1 MTSLPQGLDGV
12 DVVVLAGGL
21 GTRLRGVLTDRPKV
35 LAPILGQPFL
45 NHLARGLARQ
55 GASRLILCLGH
66 LAETV
71 IEHVGTRPVDGVEF
85 VPVIEREPLGT
96 AGAVRLARPT
106 VTSDPALVLNGD
118 SLVVAD
124 LAGFA
129 DRHRAA
135 GVEAS
140 LLAVRVGDTTR
151 FGRLD
156 VNAAGF
162 IERFSEKNPDAQGEG
177 LISAGIYLFS
187 AALLDRLMLMP
198 GPSLERDVLQVLPAG
213 SIRAEVTEGAFID
226 IGTPESLIEAEAV
239 VSAHFAA

>member
-1 MTSLPQGLDGV
+1 MTNAPRGLGGV

-35 LAPILGQPFL
+35 LAPICGEPFL
-45 NHLARGLARQ
+45 NHLARGLSRQ

-66 LAETV
+66 LAGAV
-71 IEHVGTRPVDGVEF
+71 IDHAATRPVAGVEF
-85 VPVIEREPLGT
+85 VPVVEQEPLGT
-96 AGAVRLARPT
+96 AGAVRLARPA

-140 LLAVRVGDTTR
+140 LLAVRVEDTTR

-162 IERFSEKNPDAQGEG
+162 IERFSEKNPDACGPG

-187 AALLDRLMLMP
+187 AALLDRLLLMP

-213 SIRAEVTEGAFID
+213 SIRAEITGGAFID
-226 IGTPESLIEAEAV
+226 IGTPDSLAQAGIILPGDRE
-239 VSAHFAA
+239 